1 MFDDIIWFLKS
12 KKFRKMLPFIIPG
25 VIGLVLIILIIL
37 SVVKRSASSASDNVI
52 DLTMSGDT
60 LNVGAYPSSG
70 SNPSSTVQIVDDQG
84 ETKEVNVYDDG
95 VTLEYNGNTD
105 GNYLADCIFL
115 GDSRYVAIYNY
126 GYMPAESVLAKV
138 GTNHSAAMTEKADN
152 GYTMNDFLTT
162 HKAGVIYIGYGV
174 NSLHS
179 SDKSFMDSYNTLV
192 DKVQSYC
199 PDSKIVICSIW
210 PVEDDGAYSATVSN
224 ELCEKFNS
232 LLYEMAKDRGLYYLN
247 FDEILKDDD
256 GTMVN
261 LFNSGDGLHYNKGAY
276 ADIFTFIV
284 SHPVTDYV
292 KGSYSNTDFNYDYSN
307 PANRVYYTTYF
318 SHPEDN
324 PAPVSDNSTSS
335 NTANTTSANT
345 ATETVSPSPSVA
357 ASPSPSA
364 SPSAAQSP
372 SPSPSVAASPSPSPS
387 PTPSPSVAESPSPS
401 PSSSAAESPSPSPTP
416 SEEESPSET
425 PTPEETP
432 EPTPASDPD
441 TASENG

>member
-1 MFDDIIWFLKS
+1 
-12 KKFRKMLPFIIPG
+12 
-25 VIGLVLIILIIL
+25 
-37 SVVKRSASSASDNVI
+37 
-52 DLTMSGDT
+52 
-60 LNVGAYPSSG
+60 
-70 SNPSSTVQIVDDQG
+70 
-84 ETKEVNVYDDG
+84 
-95 VTLEYNGNTD
+95 
-105 GNYLADCIFL
+105 
-115 GDSRYVAIYNY
+115 
-126 GYMPAESVLAKV
+126 
-138 GTNHSAAMTEKADN
+138 
-152 GYTMNDFLTT
+152 
-162 HKAGVIYIGYGV
+162 
-174 NSLHS
+174 
-179 SDKSFMDSYNTLV
+179 MDSYNTLV

-224 ELCEKFNS
+224 ELCEKFNN

-324 PAPVSDNSTSS
+324 PPTVSDNSTSS
-335 NTANTTSANT
+335 NTVDTTSANT
-345 ATETVSPSPSVA
+345 ATETVSPTPSAVE
-357 ASPSPSA
+357 SPSA
-364 SPSAAQSP
+364 LPSAAQSP
-372 SPSPSVAASPSPSPS
+372 TPSPSVAASPSPS

-401 PSSSAAESPSPSPTP
+401 PSPSVAESPSPSPSAEETP
-416 SEEESPSET
+416 SPAPSPEEAPS
-425 PTPEETP
+425 PTPEP
-432 EPTPASDPD
+432 DSDGSD
-441 TASENG
+441 DNG

>member
-12 KKFRKMLPFIIPG
+12 KKFKRMLPFIIPG
-25 VIGLVLIILIIL
+25 VIGLVLLILIIL
-37 SVVKRSASSASDNVI
+37 SVVKKGASSVSDNVI
-52 DLTMSGDT
+52 DLSVSGDS
-60 LNVGAYPSSG
+60 LNVATGPSSG
-70 SNPSSTVQIVDDQG
+70 SNPASTVQVVDDQG
-84 ETKEVNVYDDG
+84 ETKEINVYDDG

-162 HKAGVIYIGYGV
+162 HQAGVIYIGYGV

-179 SDKSFMDSYNTLV
+179 SDKSFMDSYNALV

-199 PDSKIVICSIW
+199 PNSKIVICSIW

-224 ELCEKFNS
+224 ELCEKFNN

-324 PAPVSDNSTSS
+324 PPAVSDNSTSS
-335 NTANTTSANT
+335 NTADTTSANT
-345 ATETVSPSPSVA
+345 VTESPSPTPSA
-357 ASPSPSA
+357 AESPSTAPSAAESPTPSPSA
-364 SPSAAQSP
+364 SPSP
-372 SPSPSVAASPSPSPS
+372 SQT

-401 PSSSAAESPSPSPTP
+401 VSPSDTESPSP
-416 SEEESPSET
+416 SPSET
-425 PTPEETP
+425 PTPTSAPEESGGSSG
-432 EPTPASDPD
+432 ESDSED
-441 TASENG
+441 TNSGSTSQNG